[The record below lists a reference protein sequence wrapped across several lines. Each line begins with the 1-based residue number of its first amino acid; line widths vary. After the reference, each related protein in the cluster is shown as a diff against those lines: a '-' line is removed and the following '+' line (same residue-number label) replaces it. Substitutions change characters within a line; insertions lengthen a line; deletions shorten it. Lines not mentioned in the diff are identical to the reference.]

1 MTPNLGILR
10 LQWHEEASESRDARF
25 EGWNAKK
32 VTAWNAELESFL
44 QNGDGNLEDIVARRW
59 RPCPTCHRHFQPVG
73 PRGTYNS
80 CFSCNQVARMDGAA
94 LCVICQRTHG
104 TAYPCCK
111 FCETAGREDMAA
123 FLRSL
128 VLRRDAFACWASC
141 GTTEG
146 SMQIKHVDP
155 EGSAWQWN
163 LTTTCSS
170 CAIVQG
176 KTYGPLDE
184 LVKLQL
190 MTAYAT
196 YLNCYLTPE
205 EDAVL
210 RVQLKETLG
219 GDYTGP
225 PPLDRAVLAQM
236 IGAANLGVCDEI
248 EGLMNCLQGFG
259 RTGIEVTHA

>member
-44 QNGDGNLEDIVARRW
+44 QNGDGDLADIVARRW
-59 RPCPTCHRHFQPVG
+59 RPCPSCHRHFQPVG
-73 PRGTYNS
+73 PRGTYDS

-128 VLRRDAFACWASC
+128 VLRRGHFRCAICD
-141 GTTEG
+141 TEDG
-146 SMQIKHVDP
+146 SMQVKHINP

-163 LTTTCSS
+163 LEILCSP
-170 CAIVQG
+170 CAIV
-176 KTYGPLDE
+176 KNKAYGPLDE
-184 LVKLQL
+184 LAWLD
-190 MTAYAT
+190 MATAYST
-196 YLNCYLTPE
+196 YLADYLDGTE
-205 EDAVL
+205 QATL
-210 RVQLKETLG
+210 YVQLKETLG
-219 GDYTGP
+219 HDYAGP

-236 IGAANLGVCDEI
+236 ITGANLGVCDEI
-248 EGLMNCLQGFG
+248 EGMMTVLAVFG
-259 RTGIEVTHA
+259 REGIEVSHR